1 MIQGQEYAADR
12 NEPSGANITTDDV
25 QVLARLAGLP
35 LTARRAALL
44 VDPLR
49 RELHSIQ
56 RIRAVVVD
64 DGTPPATFLPDAS
77 DVADVAGASTADT
90 SPPTMGASATV
101 AAPGQATIEETTNGA
116 R

>member
-1 MIQGQEYAADR
+1 MTQGQEYAADR

-25 QVLARLAGLP
+25 QVVARLAGLP
-35 LTARRAALL
+35 LTPRRAALL

-49 RELHSIQ
+49 RELRSIQ

-64 DGTPPATFLPDAS
+64 DGTPPATFVPGAS
-77 DVADVAGASTADT
+77 DVAGASTADT